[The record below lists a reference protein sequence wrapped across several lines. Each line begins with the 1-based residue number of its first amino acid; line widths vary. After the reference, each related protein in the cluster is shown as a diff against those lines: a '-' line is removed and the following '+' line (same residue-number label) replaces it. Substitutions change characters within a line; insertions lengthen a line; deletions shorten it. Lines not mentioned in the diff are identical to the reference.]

1 MAPRA
6 EQVVKMM
13 LLMYLKN
20 KSRQK
25 KRIGQKKK
33 HRKWEAKREVM
44 LVLINQTGREWKV
57 DQIDQI
63 RT

>member
-1 MAPRA
+1 
-6 EQVVKMM
+6 M
-13 LLMYLKN
+13 LLLYLKN
-20 KSRQK
+20 KSSQK
-25 KRIGQKKK
+25 KRIGQRKK

>member
-6 EQVVKMM
+6 EKVVKMK
-13 LLMYLKN
+13 LLIYLKD
-20 KSRQK
+20 KSSQK

-44 LVLINQTGREWKV
+44 LVLINQTGKEWKA

>member
-1 MAPRA
+1 
-6 EQVVKMM
+6 M
-13 LLMYLKN
+13 LLIYLKN
-20 KSRQK
+20 NSSQK
-25 KRIGQKKK
+25 KRTGQKKK

-44 LVLINQTGREWKV
+44 LVLINQMGKEWKV